1 MKKFK
6 RFIIFGASLLFL
18 STIFITTLTL
28 KKNKSFKPSFYNYK
42 SYMSDDNIEHL
53 NNTFDYKEFD
63 EINQFTN
70 ALINNK
76 AAAGIGSDFLAAE
89 LANKGLIS
97 KLDYSILLNL
107 PELKNYLKYD
117 DYLKEF
123 NELNIQLKNTK
134 DQEQKASLNNK
145 ILKIQQNLNDS
156 KKAKE
161 LIKQYIKL
169 TLR

>member
-1 MKKFK
+1 M
-6 RFIIFGASLLFL
+6 
-18 STIFITTLTL
+18 
-28 KKNKSFKPSFYNYK
+28 
-42 SYMSDDNIEHL
+42 
-53 NNTFDYKEFD
+53 
-63 EINQFTN
+63 
-70 ALINNK
+70 
-76 AAAGIGSDFLAAE
+76 
-89 LANKGLIS
+89 IS

-161 LIKQYIKL
+161 LIKQYVKL